1 LAETEVL
8 IIGCGIAGATAALRL
23 ARNPRRQITVITRA
37 SDPHESNTQYAQG
50 GIIGRGLDDDPE
62 ILLADILAAG
72 AGVSSPHAARILAE
86 EGPPL
91 LHEILEEAAGVNF
104 DSDAN
109 GQPLWGNEAAHSRRR
124 ILHVGDGTGAA
135 IMKGLIAALRRCSNI
150 TIESNVTAVD
160 LITFPHHSRDPL
172 DNYRPVACHGAYM
185 FNREQRTVHR
195 HLAAATVLATGGLG
209 RIYRNTTNPPG
220 SRGDGLAMA
229 HRAGA
234 RIVNA
239 EYVQFHPTALAAPGA
254 EGLLISEAVRGE
266 GGILL
271 TPDGRQFM
279 ADYSPEWKDLAP
291 RDVVARAIHHEM
303 ETHDYSYV
311 LLDIAS
317 RMPADAIRHRFP
329 NIYAQCLKAGIDITQ
344 EQIPVVP
351 AAHYFCGGVLVDEW
365 GRSSID
371 NLYAVGEISCTG
383 VHGANRLASTSL
395 LEGLVWG
402 YRAARHVEETLNQA
416 PATNRC
422 PQPGRAGSPAE
433 QRDPHA
439 GSPRGV
445 QDLGWRADR
454 AGVVERPGFAGVP
467 PWDESGLFAEPDPA
481 LIQGDMQTI
490 QNIMWHY
497 VGLVRSGE
505 RLSRAI
511 RELRHLW
518 NEIETFYRTTKLA
531 DGLIGLRNA
540 IEVALL
546 VAQAAQHN
554 RQSRGCHF
562 RQDSVSI
569 EGDRL
574 I

>member
-1 LAETEVL
+1 MTNAEVL

-23 ARNPRRQITVITRA
+23 ARNPERQITIITRA
-37 SDPHESNTQYAQG
+37 SEVRESNTRYAQG
-50 GIIGRGLDDDPE
+50 GIIGRGPDDTSE
-62 ILLADILAAG
+62 LLFEDIVAAG
-72 AGVSSPHAARILAE
+72 AGVASPEAARILAD

-91 LHEILEEAAGVNF
+91 LNEVLERTAGVVF
-104 DSDAN
+104 DHTDDGAPVW
-109 GQPLWGNEAAHSRRR
+109 GQEAAHSRRR
-124 ILHVGDGTGAA
+124 ILHVGDSTGLA
-135 IMKGLIAALRRCSNI
+135 IMNGLARALSYYPNI
-150 TIESNVTAVD
+150 TIKIDATAVD

-172 DNYRPVACHGAYM
+172 DNYREISCHGCYV
-185 FNREQRTVHR
+185 FDRTEKTVHR
-195 HLAAATVLATGGLG
+195 YLASATILATGGLG
-209 RIYRNTTNPPG
+209 RIYRNTTNPVG
-220 SRGDGLAMA
+220 ARGDGLAMA

-234 RIVNA
+234 RIANA

-266 GGILL
+266 GGVLL
-271 TPDGRQFM
+271 TPELRPFM
-279 ADYSPEWKDLAP
+279 QRYSPDWKDLAP

-303 ETHDYSYV
+303 EANGYSYV

-317 RMPADAIRHRFP
+317 HMPAEAIRERFP
-329 NIYAQCLKAGIDITQ
+329 FIYDECLKVGLDISR
-344 EQIPVVP
+344 EPVPVVP

-365 GRSSID
+365 ARSTIR

-402 YRAARHVEETLNQA
+402 NRAALE
-416 PATNRC
+416 
-422 PQPGRAGSPAE
+422 
-433 QRDPHA
+433 
-439 GSPRGV
+439 
-445 QDLGWRADR
+445 
-454 AGVVERPGFAGVP
+454 VERVLSGKTVGPKPKFEEVP
-467 PWDESGLFAEPDPA
+467 SWDESGLSADPDPA

-497 VGLVRSGE
+497 VGLVRSAD

-518 NEIETFYRTTKLA
+518 NEIETFYRSTKLS

-540 IEVALL
+540 VEVALI

-554 RQSRGCHF
+554 RQSRGCHY
-562 RQDSVSI
+562 RQDSVTVT
-569 EGDRL
+569 GDRL

>member
-1 LAETEVL
+1 MAQTEVL
-8 IIGCGIAGATAALRL
+8 IIGCGIAGAAAALRL
-23 ARNPRRQITVITRA
+23 ARNPKRQITIVTRA
-37 SDPHESNTQYAQG
+37 SDPHESNTRYAQG
-50 GIIGRGLDDDPE
+50 GIIGRGPGDNPE
-62 ILLADILAAG
+62 LLLADILAAG
-72 AGVSSPHAARILAE
+72 AGVSSPQAARILAA

-91 LHEILEEAAGVNF
+91 LHEILEETAGVVF
-104 DSDAN
+104 DRDSA
-109 GQPLWGNEAAHSRRR
+109 GQPLWGQEAAHSRRR
-124 ILHVGDGTGAA
+124 ILHVGDVTGRA
-135 IMKGLIAALRRCSNI
+135 IIDGLITALQACPNI
-150 TIESNVTAVD
+150 TIESNATAVD

-172 DNYRPVACHGAYM
+172 DNYRPISCHGVYLFDRDEKAVDRY
-185 FNREQRTVHR
+185 
-195 HLAAATVLATGGLG
+195 LANVTVLATGGLG

-220 SRGDGLAMA
+220 ARGDGLAMA

-234 RIVNA
+234 RIANA

-266 GGILL
+266 GGVLL
-271 TPDGRQFM
+271 TPAGRPFM
-279 ADYSPEWKDLAP
+279 ADYSPQWQDLAP

-303 ETHDYSYV
+303 ETNGYSHV

-317 RMPADAIRHRFP
+317 RMPTDAIRSRFP
-329 NIYAQCLKAGIDITQ
+329 FIYAECLKVGIDISR
-344 EQIPVVP
+344 EPVPVVP

-371 NLYAVGEISCTG
+371 SLYAVGEISCTG

-402 YRAARHVEETLNQA
+402 NRAAQDVEQ
-416 PATNRC
+416 
-422 PQPGRAGSPAE
+422 
-433 QRDPHA
+433 
-439 GSPRGV
+439 V
-445 QDLGWRADR
+445 
-454 AGVVERPGFAGVP
+454 FASLSEAKRSSFENVP
-467 PWDESGLFAEPDPA
+467 PWDESGLTAEPDPA

-497 VGLVRSGE
+497 VGLVRSGD

-518 NEIETFYRTTKLA
+518 NEIETFYRTTKLS

-540 IEVALL
+540 VEVALII
-546 VAQAAQHN
+546 AQAAQHN
-554 RQSRGCHF
+554 RQSRGCHY
-562 RQDSVSI
+562 RRDSVSY